1 MVRCA
6 LGKDEDVAVMTS
18 EGLSAELEMV
28 WSADTVRPI
37 SVEHVVA
44 RLRPKQWNL
53 LNCMEDYL
61 AIRSIQERPTRLAVD
76 ALIHVAGNRPMQKYS
91 REDARRLVRIPS
103 GQAVENRMLSPVR
116 KNLSSIL
123 PTSNSKAC
131 QSAL

>member
-76 ALIHVAGNRPMQKYS
+76 ALIGNP
-91 REDARRLVRIPS
+91 P
-103 GQAVENRMLSPVR
+103 
-116 KNLSSIL
+116 
-123 PTSNSKAC
+123 
-131 QSAL
+131 